1 MNSFDD
7 AFTVYIG
14 EGPHS
19 QTLMDIMNRILPNA
33 LALFAAKNKGYG
45 DMADVLGS
53 RAQFVD
59 MHRKMD
65 KLKRGLWEGQDIGDE
80 NVREVTQDLFG
91 HCLLL
96 LRTFDL
102 EYRAA
107 TQKALDEEKARG

>member
-1 MNSFDD
+1 MDSSDD
-7 AFTVYIG
+7 TVTCWLG

-19 QTLMDIMNRILPNA
+19 QTLVDIMNKHLPEA
-33 LALFAAKNKGYG
+33 LSLFSRKNKGYG

-80 NVREVTQDLFG
+80 NIKEVVQDLFG
-91 HCLLL
+91 HCLLM
-96 LRTFDL
+96 LRTFDQ
-102 EYRAA
+102 EYQERV
-107 TQKALDEEKARG
+107 KGPF